1 MITLM
6 ALGEIIYEH
15 TGKMISRRVLD
26 VEGPKIE
33 TTFRVTGKFK
43 GTDITETT
51 TYWSVPRPGGA
62 LYGEAQGIVITNDD
76 SGEIATLTAQ
86 GVGRI
91 TGPGGKVSFR
101 GPTYFR
107 TTSTRKLASLNNVV
121 GVFEYEMD
129 ESGNSTAK
137 IWEWK

>member
-1 MITLM
+1 M

-15 TGKMISRRVLD
+15 TGKMTGQRVLD

-33 TTFRVTGKFK
+33 TSFRATGKFK
-43 GTDITETT
+43 GTDIIETT

-62 LYGEAQGIVITNDD
+62 LYGEAQGVVTTSDD
-76 SGEIATLTAQ
+76 SGEMATLTAQ
-86 GVGRI
+86 GIGRI
-91 TGPGGKVSFR
+91 IGPGGKVSFR
-101 GPTYFR
+101 GSTYFR
-107 TTSTRKLASLNNVV
+107 TSSTGKLASLNNMV

-129 ESGNSTAK
+129 GSGNSRAK